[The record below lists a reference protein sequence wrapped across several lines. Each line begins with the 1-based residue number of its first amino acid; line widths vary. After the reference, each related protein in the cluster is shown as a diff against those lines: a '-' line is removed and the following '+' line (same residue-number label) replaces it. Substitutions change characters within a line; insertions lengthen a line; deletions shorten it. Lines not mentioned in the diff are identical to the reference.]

1 MAPLINRC
9 LAVEDVRCNEVPDD
23 DQVLCP
29 RHFAL
34 KDTNEANFSIAIVP
48 LEEFNKVLV

>member
-9 LAVEDVRCNEVPDD
+9 LAVEDVRCNEVPDN
-23 DQVLCP
+23 DQVLCT
-29 RHFAL
+29 RHFAM
-34 KDTNEANFSIAIVP
+34 KDNDEVNFSIAIVP